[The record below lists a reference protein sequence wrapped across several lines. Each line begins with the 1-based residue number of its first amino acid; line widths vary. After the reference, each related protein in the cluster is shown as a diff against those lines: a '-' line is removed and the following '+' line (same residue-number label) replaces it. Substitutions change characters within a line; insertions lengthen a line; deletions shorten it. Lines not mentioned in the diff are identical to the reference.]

1 MKHLYLLLIILI
13 DLSFVPSLAQ
23 NLPANFY
30 RKTVGTAT
38 IQNPTVIAFSP
49 DGRIFVAE
57 QGGKLLVIKNDVILP
72 SPFMVLDVD
81 SNGERGLIGI
91 ALDPDFA
98 SNNYLY
104 LYYTAKTPAI
114 HNRISRF
121 TANGDQVLAGSEV
134 ILLDLM
140 NLTTATNHNGG
151 AMAFGSDGFLYVAV
165 GDNAQQN
172 SGPQNKDS
180 YRGKML
186 RLNKDGTAPPSNP
199 FFNEAGATEVRKRV
213 WSYGLRN
220 PFTFS
225 IHITGRIFV
234 NEVGGNGIGK
244 REEIN
249 DATLGGNNFGWPIGE
264 GAINTVGYTDPVYNY
279 ASTTALSTPFGCA
292 ITGGAFFSPSTTT
305 YPATYL
311 QKYFF
316 QDFCQGWI
324 YYIDPTVGNPS
335 VTVFAT
341 GLTGNTL
348 SITTGLDGNL
358 YYLDRDAKQLYR
370 LEYTQNFSIVQQP
383 SSVSINHGQGASFSV
398 VASSTEVLTYQ
409 WQKNRV
415 DIAGATQTTLL
426 LNSVL
431 VSDAGSYRVKVTNSS
446 LSSIFSESATLTVA
460 PLNATPVVTL
470 LNPTKTPQMFYSAG
484 DVIKLKATALDPE
497 EGALPS
503 SSFMWHIDFHHDTHT
518 HDSPAVEGNE
528 VEITIPNEG
537 ETSDNVWY
545 RFTVM
550 VTDSKGAVGIDS
562 VDVFPNKVEIS
573 LSSRPI
579 GLSLAIDGQPFSTD
593 TLVTSVRGI
602 LRTISAPAQQTK
614 LGTAYYFVSWSTG
627 GTIGQTISP
636 TASAS
641 YVAQY
646 KRKQSIAFNAIE
658 PKTYGDLPFFL
669 NATSNVGLPV
679 SYTSSDPSIA
689 LIEANKVTI
698 LKAGACTITASQSGD
713 LETFPADNLEQLLQ
727 VNAATP
733 TISWPN
739 PTNIVYGTALS
750 ATQLNATSSV
760 EGTFAYNPASG
771 TKLNAGSNQNLSVTF
786 TPTDG
791 ANYNAITKQVVI
803 NVSKATPTISWSNPA
818 DIIYGTALSATQLNA
833 TSSKEGTFAYTPAR
847 GTKLN
852 AGNNQ
857 NLSVIF
863 TSTDGANYESV
874 TKQVTINV
882 SKATPIISWS
892 NPSDIVYGTALSSAQ
907 LNASSS
913 ADGTLAYTPASG
925 TKINAGSSQN
935 LSVTFNPTD
944 GANYESATK
953 QVAINVNKATP
964 IISWNNPAD
973 IVFGTALSST
983 QLNAT
988 STIDGTFAY
997 NPASGTKLNA
1007 GSNQNLSV
1015 TFTATDGANY
1025 TSVIKQVTIN
1035 VSKATPTI
1043 SWSNPAD
1050 IVYGTVLSP
1059 NQLNATSTVVGSFAY
1074 TPASGAKLNAGSNQN
1089 LLVTF
1094 TPTEG
1099 INYESVTKQVTI
1111 NVSKATPTI
1120 SWSNPSDIVY
1130 GTALSATQLNASS
1143 SLDGSFAY
1151 TLSSGTKLSAGNNQN
1166 LTVTFTPA
1174 ETGNYNSATKLV
1186 SINVTKA
1193 QQQVTFP
1200 ALADKT
1206 IGDGSFNLTGSANS
1220 LLPVNFT
1227 STSDKI
1233 SIANGQ
1239 VTLLKAGRVS
1249 ITASQAGNSDYNAA
1263 QSVTQSFCIKPAKP
1277 TITLSNLTTPTSL
1290 LTSSAADGNQWYVDG
1305 TAIAGATDATFSA
1318 TKSGSYKVQ
1327 VTIDDCMGEFSAEQ
1341 PLVITGTEAGQASID
1356 LYPNPVGD
1364 LLTIYFGDA
1373 AGTKQ
1378 ITVFALTGER
1388 LVTDNTESN
1397 SITIDVSNLSTGIY
1411 LTKILV
1417 DGAVQAKKFK
1427 KQ

>member
-1 MKHLYLLLIILI
+1 MKKLYLLLIILI
-13 DLSFVPSLAQ
+13 DLSIVPSLAQ
-23 NLPANFY
+23 ILPANFY
-30 RKTVGTAT
+30 RKTVGAAT

-225 IHITGRIFV
+225 IQPVTGRIFV

-264 GAINTVGYTDPVYNY
+264 GAINTGGYTDPFYNY

-292 ITGGAFFSPSTTT
+292 ITGGAFFSPNTTT

-324 YYIDPTVGNPS
+324 YYIDPTVSNPNA
-335 VTVFAT
+335 TVFAI
-341 GLTGNTL
+341 GLTSNTL
-348 SITTGLDGNL
+348 SITSGLDGNL

-383 SSVSINHGQGASFSV
+383 ASVSINQGQGASFSV
-398 VASSTEVLTYQ
+398 VASSTEVLAYQ
-409 WQKNRV
+409 WQKNGI
-415 DIAGATQTTLL
+415 DIAGATQSTLL

-460 PLNATPVVTL
+460 PLNAAPVVTL

-484 DVIKLKATALDPE
+484 DVIKLNATALDPE

-550 VTDSKGAVGIDS
+550 VTDSKGAIGIDS

-573 LSSRPI
+573 LSSKPS

-602 LRTISAPAQQTK
+602 LRTISAPVQQTK
-614 LGTAYYFVSWSTG
+614 LGTTYCFFSWSNG
-627 GTIGQTISP
+627 GTISQTISP
-636 TASAS
+636 TTSAS

-658 PKTYGDLPFFL
+658 PKSYGDLPFFL

-733 TISWPN
+733 TISWSN
-739 PTNIVYGTALS
+739 PTDVVYGTVLS
-750 ATQLNATSSV
+750 VTQLNATSSV
-760 EGTFAYNPASG
+760 EGTFAYTPISGTKLNAGSNQNLSVTFTPTDGVSYNSVTKQVAINVNKANPIISWSNPSDIVFETALGATQLNATSSVSGSFAYVPKTG

-791 ANYNAITKQVVI
+791 ANYN
-803 NVSKATPTISWSNPA
+803 
-818 DIIYGTALSATQLNA
+818 
-833 TSSKEGTFAYTPAR
+833 
-847 GTKLN
+847 
-852 AGNNQ
+852 
-857 NLSVIF
+857 
-863 TSTDGANYESV
+863 SV
-874 TKQVTINV
+874 TKQVAINV

-892 NPSDIVYGTALSSAQ
+892 NPTDIVYGTTLSVTQ
-907 LNASSS
+907 LNASSTVI
-913 ADGTLAYTPASG
+913 GTFAYTPAS
-925 TKINAGSSQN
+925 A
-935 LSVTFNPTD
+935 
-944 GANYESATK
+944 A
-953 QVAINVNKATP
+953 
-964 IISWNNPAD
+964 
-973 IVFGTALSST
+973 
-983 QLNAT
+983 
-988 STIDGTFAY
+988 
-997 NPASGTKLNA
+997 KLNA

-1015 TFTATDGANY
+1015 TFTPTDGA
-1025 TSVIKQVTIN
+1025 
-1035 VSKATPTI
+1035 
-1043 SWSNPAD
+1043 
-1050 IVYGTVLSP
+1050 
-1059 NQLNATSTVVGSFAY
+1059 
-1074 TPASGAKLNAGSNQN
+1074 
-1089 LLVTF
+1089 
-1094 TPTEG
+1094 
-1099 INYESVTKQVTI
+1099 
-1111 NVSKATPTI
+1111 
-1120 SWSNPSDIVY
+1120 
-1130 GTALSATQLNASS
+1130 
-1143 SLDGSFAY
+1143 
-1151 TLSSGTKLSAGNNQN
+1151 
-1166 LTVTFTPA
+1166 
-1174 ETGNYNSATKLV
+1174 NYNSATKQV
-1186 SINVTKA
+1186 AINVSKA
-1193 QQQVTFP
+1193 QQQITFS

-1206 IGDGSFNLTGSANS
+1206 MGEGAFNLTGSANS
-1220 LLPVNFT
+1220 SLPVSFV
-1227 STSDKI
+1227 STSEKI
-1233 SIANGQ
+1233 SITNGQ
-1239 VTLLKAGRVS
+1239 VTLLKAGRAT
-1249 ITASQAGNSDYNAA
+1249 ITASQSGNSNFNAA
-1263 QSVTQSFCIKPAKP
+1263 ESVTQTFCIKPAKP
-1277 TITLSNLTTPTSL
+1277 AITLSELATPTPL
-1290 LTSSAADGNQWYVDG
+1290 LTSDASFGNQWYVGG
-1305 TAIAGATDATFSA
+1305 TAIEGATNTTFNA

-1327 VTIDDCMGEFSAEQ
+1327 VTIDDCIGEFSAEQ
-1341 PLVITGTEAGQASID
+1341 PLIVTEVETPGTSMSF
-1356 LYPNPVGD
+1356 YPNPVND
-1364 LLTIYFGDA
+1364 VLTISFEGL
-1373 AGTKQ
+1373 AGRKQ
-1378 ITVFALTGER
+1378 VVVFALTGER
-1388 LVTDNTESN
+1388 LLVGKTESS
-1397 SITIDVSNLSTGIY
+1397 SIVMDVANLSAGIY
-1411 LTKILV
+1411 LAKLV
-1417 DGAVQAKKFK
+1417 ADGAVKTIKFM

>member
-1 MKHLYLLLIILI
+1 
-13 DLSFVPSLAQ
+13 
-23 NLPANFY
+23 
-30 RKTVGTAT
+30 
-38 IQNPTVIAFSP
+38 
-49 DGRIFVAE
+49 
-57 QGGKLLVIKNDVILP
+57 
-72 SPFMVLDVD
+72 
-81 SNGERGLIGI
+81 
-91 ALDPDFA
+91 
-98 SNNYLY
+98 
-104 LYYTAKTPAI
+104 
-114 HNRISRF
+114 
-121 TANGDQVLAGSEV
+121 
-134 ILLDLM
+134 
-140 NLTTATNHNGG
+140 
-151 AMAFGSDGFLYVAV
+151 
-165 GDNAQQN
+165 
-172 SGPQNKDS
+172 
-180 YRGKML
+180 
-186 RLNKDGTAPPSNP
+186 
-199 FFNEAGATEVRKRV
+199 
-213 WSYGLRN
+213 
-220 PFTFS
+220 
-225 IHITGRIFV
+225 
-234 NEVGGNGIGK
+234 
-244 REEIN
+244 
-249 DATLGGNNFGWPIGE
+249 
-264 GAINTVGYTDPVYNY
+264 
-279 ASTTALSTPFGCA
+279 
-292 ITGGAFFSPSTTT
+292 
-305 YPATYL
+305 
-311 QKYFF
+311 
-316 QDFCQGWI
+316 
-324 YYIDPTVGNPS
+324 
-335 VTVFAT
+335 
-341 GLTGNTL
+341 
-348 SITTGLDGNL
+348 
-358 YYLDRDAKQLYR
+358 
-370 LEYTQNFSIVQQP
+370 
-383 SSVSINHGQGASFSV
+383 
-398 VASSTEVLTYQ
+398 
-409 WQKNRV
+409 
-415 DIAGATQTTLL
+415 
-426 LNSVL
+426 
-431 VSDAGSYRVKVTNSS
+431 
-446 LSSIFSESATLTVA
+446 
-460 PLNATPVVTL
+460 
-470 LNPTKTPQMFYSAG
+470 MFYSAG

-997 NPASGTKLNA
+997 NPASGTKLSA
-1007 GSNQNLSV
+1007 GSNQDLS
-1015 TFTATDGANY
+1015 
-1025 TSVIKQVTIN
+1025 
-1035 VSKATPTI
+1035 
-1043 SWSNPAD
+1043 
-1050 IVYGTVLSP
+1050 
-1059 NQLNATSTVVGSFAY
+1059 
-1074 TPASGAKLNAGSNQN
+1074 
-1089 LLVTF
+1089 VTF

>member
-1 MKHLYLLLIILI
+1 MGEFLL
-13 DLSFVPSLAQ
+13 Q
-23 NLPANFY
+23 N
-30 RKTVGTAT
+30 R
-38 IQNPTVIAFSP
+38 
-49 DGRIFVAE
+49 
-57 QGGKLLVIKNDVILP
+57 GGKLLVIKNDVILP

-199 FFNEAGATEVRKRV
+199 FFNETGATEVRKRV

-225 IHITGRIFV
+225 IQPVTGRIFV

-264 GAINTVGYTDPVYNY
+264 GTINTVGYTDPVYNY

-292 ITGGAFFSPSTTT
+292 ITGGAFFSPNTTT

-324 YYIDPTVGNPS
+324 YYIDPTVSNPS
-335 VTVFAT
+335 ATVFAT
-341 GLTGNTL
+341 GLTSNTL
-348 SITTGLDGNL
+348 SITTGFDGNL

-383 SSVSINHGQGASFSV
+383 ASVSINQGQGASFSI

-409 WQKNRV
+409 WQKNGV
-415 DIAGATQTTLL
+415 DIAGATQSTLL

-460 PLNATPVVTL
+460 PLNAAPAVTL

-484 DVIKLKATALDPE
+484 DVIKLKASALDPE
-497 EGALPS
+497 EGVLS
-503 SSFMWHIDFHHDTHT
+503 SSAFMWHVDFHHDTHT

-550 VTDSKGAVGIDS
+550 ATDSKGAVGIDS
-562 VDVFPNKVEIS
+562 VDVYPNKVEIS
-573 LSSRPI
+573 LSSKPS
-579 GLSLAIDGQPFSTD
+579 GLKLAIDGQPFSTD

-602 LRTISAPAQQTK
+602 LRTISAPVQQTK
-614 LGTAYYFVSWSTG
+614 LGTTYYFVSWSNG

-658 PKTYGDLPFFL
+658 PKSYGDLPFFL

-698 LKAGACTITASQSGD
+698 LKAGGCTITASQSGD

-733 TISWPN
+733 TISWSN
-739 PTNIVYGTALS
+739 PTDIVYGTALS
-750 ATQLNATSSV
+750 PAQLNATSSV
-760 EGTFAYNPASG
+760 DGSFVYTPASG
-771 TKLNAGSNQNLSVTF
+771 TKLSAGSNQNLSVTF
-786 TPTDG
+786 MPTDG
-791 ANYNAITKQVVI
+791 TNYA
-803 NVSKATPTISWSNPA
+803 
-818 DIIYGTALSATQLNA
+818 
-833 TSSKEGTFAYTPAR
+833 
-847 GTKLN
+847 
-852 AGNNQ
+852 
-857 NLSVIF
+857 
-863 TSTDGANYESV
+863 
-874 TKQVTINV
+874 
-882 SKATPIISWS
+882 
-892 NPSDIVYGTALSSAQ
+892 
-907 LNASSS
+907 
-913 ADGTLAYTPASG
+913 
-925 TKINAGSSQN
+925 
-935 LSVTFNPTD
+935 
-944 GANYESATK
+944 SATK
-953 QVAINVNKATP
+953 QVAI
-964 IISWNNPAD
+964 
-973 IVFGTALSST
+973 
-983 QLNAT
+983 
-988 STIDGTFAY
+988 
-997 NPASGTKLNA
+997 
-1007 GSNQNLSV
+1007 SV
-1015 TFTATDGANY
+1015 
-1025 TSVIKQVTIN
+1025 S
-1035 VSKATPTI
+1035 
-1043 SWSNPAD
+1043 
-1050 IVYGTVLSP
+1050 
-1059 NQLNATSTVVGSFAY
+1059 
-1074 TPASGAKLNAGSNQN
+1074 
-1089 LLVTF
+1089 
-1094 TPTEG
+1094 
-1099 INYESVTKQVTI
+1099 
-1111 NVSKATPTI
+1111 
-1120 SWSNPSDIVY
+1120 
-1130 GTALSATQLNASS
+1130 
-1143 SLDGSFAY
+1143 
-1151 TLSSGTKLSAGNNQN
+1151 
-1166 LTVTFTPA
+1166 
-1174 ETGNYNSATKLV
+1174 
-1186 SINVTKA
+1186 KA
-1193 QQQVTFP
+1193 QQQITFP

-1206 IGDGSFNLTGSANS
+1206 IGDGAFNLTGSANS
-1220 LLPVNFT
+1220 LLPVSFA
-1227 STSDKI
+1227 STSNKI
-1233 SIANGQ
+1233 NIAVNGQ
-1239 VTLLKAGRVS
+1239 ITLLKSGRVS
-1249 ITASQAGNSDYNAA
+1249 ITASQTGNSNYNASE
-1263 QSVTQSFCIKPAKP
+1263 SVTQTFCIKPAKP
-1277 TITLSNLTTPTSL
+1277 TVTLSNLATPTPL

-1305 TAIAGATDATFSA
+1305 TAIAGATNPMFNA

-1327 VTIDDCMGEFSAEQ
+1327 VTIDDCIGEFSAEQ
-1341 PLVITGTEAGQASID
+1341 PLVITGTEAVQTSIE
-1356 LYPNPVGD
+1356 LYPNPVAD

-1378 ITVFALTGER
+1378 VTVFALTGER
-1388 LVTDNTESN
+1388 LVTDNTESS

-1417 DGAVQAKKFK
+1417 DGAVQTKKFK

>member
-13 DLSFVPSLAQ
+13 DLSIVPSLAQ

-140 NLTTATNHNGG
+140 NLTAATNHNGG

-225 IHITGRIFV
+225 IQPVTGRIFV

-264 GAINTVGYTDPVYNY
+264 GAINTGGYTDPVYNY

-292 ITGGAFFSPSTTT
+292 ITGGALFSPNTTT

-335 VTVFAT
+335 ATVFAT
-341 GLTGNTL
+341 ALTGNTL

-383 SSVSINHGQGASFSV
+383 SSVSINQGQGASFSV

-409 WQKNRV
+409 WQKNGV
-415 DIAGATQTTLL
+415 DIAGASQTTLL

-460 PLNATPVVTL
+460 PLNAAPVVTL

-537 ETSDNVWY
+537 ETSENVWY

-579 GLSLAIDGQPFSTD
+579 GLSLAIDGQPFSAD

-658 PKTYGDLPFFL
+658 PKSYGDLPLFL
-669 NATSNVGLPV
+669 NATSNMGLPV

-733 TISWPN
+733 AISWPN

-760 EGTFAYNPASG
+760 EGTFAYTPASGTKLNAGSSQNLSVTFTPTDGANYNAVTKQVVINVSKATPTISWSDPADIVYGTVLSPNQLNATSTVAGTCDYTPASG

-791 ANYNAITKQVVI
+791 A
-803 NVSKATPTISWSNPA
+803 S
-818 DIIYGTALSATQLNA
+818 
-833 TSSKEGTFAYTPAR
+833 
-847 GTKLN
+847 
-852 AGNNQ
+852 
-857 NLSVIF
+857 
-863 TSTDGANYESV
+863 
-874 TKQVTINV
+874 
-882 SKATPIISWS
+882 
-892 NPSDIVYGTALSSAQ
+892 
-907 LNASSS
+907 
-913 ADGTLAYTPASG
+913 
-925 TKINAGSSQN
+925 
-935 LSVTFNPTD
+935 
-944 GANYESATK
+944 YESATK

-997 NPASGTKLNA
+997 NPASGTKLSA
-1007 GSNQNLSV
+1007 GSNQDLSV
-1015 TFTATDGANY
+1015 TFTATDGTNY

-1050 IVYGTVLSP
+1050 VIYGTALSTT
-1059 NQLNATSTVVGSFAY
+1059 QLNATSTIDGTFAY
-1074 TPASGAKLNAGSNQN
+1074 TPASGTKLSAGSSQN
-1089 LLVTF
+1089 LSVTF
-1094 TPTEG
+1094 TPTDG
-1099 INYESVTKQVTI
+1099 ANYESVTKQVTI
-1111 NVSKATPTI
+1111 NVSKANPTI
-1120 SWSNPSDIVY
+1120 SWSNPADVIY
-1130 GTALSATQLNASS
+1130 GTALSTTQLNASS
-1143 SLDGSFAY
+1143 SVDGSFVY
-1151 TLSSGTKLSAGNNQN
+1151 TPASGTKLNAGNNQN
-1166 LTVTFTPA
+1166 LLVTFTPTDGA
-1174 ETGNYNSATKLV
+1174 NYNSVTKQV
-1186 SINVTKA
+1186 TINVSKA
-1193 QQQVTFP
+1193 QQQITFP

-1206 IGDGSFNLTGSANS
+1206 IGDGPFNLTGSSNS
-1220 LLPVNFT
+1220 LLPVSFA

-1233 SIANGQ
+1233 SIAVNGQ
-1239 VTLLKAGRVS
+1239 ITLLKAGRVS
-1249 ITASQAGNSDYNAA
+1249 ITASQAGNSNYNAA
-1263 QSVTQSFCIKPAKP
+1263 ESVTQTFCIKPAKP
-1277 TITLSNLTTPTSL
+1277 VVTLSNLNTPTPL
-1290 LTSSAADGNQWYVDG
+1290 LTSNASAGNQWYVDG
-1305 TAIAGATDATFSA
+1305 TIIAGANGAAYSA
-1318 TKSGSYKVQ
+1318 TKSGNYKVQ
-1327 VTIDDCMGEFSAEQ
+1327 VTVDDCIGEFSNDQ
-1341 PLVITGTEAGQASID
+1341 PLIVTGAETSD
-1356 LYPNPVGD
+1356 TLLNFYPNPVND
-1364 LLTIYFGDA
+1364 MLTISFEGLI
-1373 AGTKQ
+1373 GNKQ
-1378 ITVFALTGER
+1378 VVVYSLAGER
-1388 LVTDNTESN
+1388 LLVGKTESS
-1397 SITIDVSNLSTGIY
+1397 SIVMDVANLSAGIY
-1411 LTKILV
+1411 V
-1417 DGAVQAKKFK
+1417 AKLIADDTVKSIKFI